1 MGKDAGLCTESGLKC
16 LKALERLGYDLN
28 QKGLYQGS
36 FEIVRNNQTNNAIND
51 LTFGLLC
58 LMGTGSIERI
68 DQTITSAIINRFYS
82 NLKVLPVSEDI
93 ITDGDLMTW
102 YFHNSDKGDTSEDG
116 LDCSDFL
123 R

>member
-1 MGKDAGLCTESGLKC
+1 
-16 LKALERLGYDLN
+16 LERLGYDLN

-102 YFHNSDKGDTSEDG
+102 YFHNSDKPIPQKTDLIAPIFCGKPVT
-116 LDCSDFL
+116 CFYPNKKQK
-123 R
+123 